1 MVERFGLSHRRSCRL
16 VGLWRSTLQYQP
28 RPKGDAV
35 LADRL
40 KELAQQRRR
49 FGSPRLHVLLRREG
63 WKINHKRTERLYR
76 EAGLSL
82 RLRRR
87 KRRAAELRVP
97 MLEPERVNQRWSMD
111 FVSDCLWSGRRFRS
125 LTIVDDYT
133 RESPAIEVDTSLG
146 GARVVRVLDHL
157 AEVRG
162 LPEVITVD
170 NGPEFTSQALDEW
183 AYRRGVALNFIRPGK
198 PMENAY
204 VESFNG
210 KFRDECLKENWF
222 SSLQEARQ
230 IIEAWRV
237 DYNQVRPHS
246 SLGDLPPEEFA
257 AKKQAALTMRPTQG
271 LNLSMA

>member
-1 MVERFGLSHRRSCRL
+1 MERFGLSHRRSCGL
-16 VGLWRSTLQYQP
+16 VRLWRSTLQYVPQS
-28 RPKGDAV
+28 KDDV
-35 LADRL
+35 LLSDRL
-40 KELAQQRRR
+40 KALAQQRRR
-49 FGSPRLHVLLRREG
+49 FGCPRLHVLLRREG
-63 WKINHKRTERLYR
+63 WIVNHKRTERFYR

-87 KRRAAELRVP
+87 KRRAAEMRVP
-97 MLEPERVNQRWSMD
+97 CLKPERINQRWSMD
-111 FVSDCLWSGRRFRS
+111 FVSDCLWARRRFRS
-125 LTIVDDYT
+125 LTIVDDFS
-133 RESPAIEVDTSLG
+133 RESPAIEVATSLG
-146 GARVVRVLDHL
+146 GYRVVRVLDHL

-183 AYRRGVALNFIRPGK
+183 AYRRGVKLDFIRPGK

-222 SSLQEARQ
+222 STLQEAWQ

-246 SLGDLPPEEFA
+246 SLGDLAPEEFA
-257 AKKQAALTMRPTQG
+257 AKKQAAVTTKTTQG
-271 LNLSMA
+271 LNFSMA

>member
-1 MVERFGLSHRRSCRL
+1 MR
-16 VGLWRSTLQYQP
+16 LWRSTLQYVPQS
-28 RPKGDAV
+28 KDDV
-35 LADRL
+35 LLSDRL
-40 KELAQQRRR
+40 KALAQQRRR
-49 FGSPRLHVLLRREG
+49 FGCPRLHVLLRREG
-63 WKINHKRTERLYR
+63 WIVNHKRTERFYR

-87 KRRAAELRVP
+87 KRRAAEMRVP
-97 MLEPERVNQRWSMD
+97 CLKPERINQRWSMD
-111 FVSDCLWSGRRFRS
+111 FVSDCLWARRRFRS
-125 LTIVDDYT
+125 LTIVDDFS
-133 RESPAIEVDTSLG
+133 RESPAIEVATSLG
-146 GARVVRVLDHL
+146 GYRVVRVLDHL

-183 AYRRGVALNFIRPGK
+183 AYRRGVKLDFIRPGK

-222 SSLQEARQ
+222 STLQEAWQ
-230 IIEAWRV
+230 IIEAGRV

-246 SLGDLPPEEFA
+246 SLGDLAPEEFA
-257 AKKQAALTMRPTQG
+257 AKKQAAVTTKTTQG
-271 LNLSMA
+271 LNFSMA